1 MKNDT
6 VKQLLESDDLLV
18 GISELSKVTGVSPRQ
33 IRYWEQKGYIESTG
47 EKNGNRKFKLPMV
60 IKVEIIK
67 HFLDE
72 GYTLTAAVEKAQKRQ
87 KNIHQAKLLLRGIV
101 KEIQQI
107 DDQYTVIH
115 LDDFSNKDGFYLIRD
130 NKTNQTTYQI
140 IEEKTE
146 ITIDL
151 IGKWFGISEK

>member
-1 MKNDT
+1 MRSKYEKYLNHE
-6 VKQLLESDDLLV
+6 VNFERFREFVQE
-18 GISELSKVTGVSPRQ
+18 SKVG
-33 IRYWEQKGYIESTG
+33 
-47 EKNGNRKFKLPMV
+47 
-60 IKVEIIK
+60 
-67 HFLDE
+67 
-72 GYTLTAAVEKAQKRQ
+72 TLNPE

-151 IGKWFGISEK
+151 IGKWFEISEK